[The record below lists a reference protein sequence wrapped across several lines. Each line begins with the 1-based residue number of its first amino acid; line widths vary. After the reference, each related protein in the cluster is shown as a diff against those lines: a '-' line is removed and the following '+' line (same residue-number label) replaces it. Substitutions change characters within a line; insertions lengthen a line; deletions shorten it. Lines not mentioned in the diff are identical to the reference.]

1 MLRFSS
7 YGEAKC
13 LFEAALR
20 DDISTRTHA
29 SDADAYDGL
38 GYIFCAEDLRKAIP
52 FFKEAIKSDPD
63 HVAKVSLL
71 SMMKCRPWL
80 FLPNDDDFDGDT
92 ETPLFD
98 EDVEFDLLLE
108 EWDSGSL
115 GKGNSLCT

>member
-1 MLRFSS
+1 MTC
-7 YGEAKC
+7 Y
-13 LFEAALR
+13 
-20 DDISTRTHA
+20 

-38 GYIFCAEDLRKAIP
+38 GDIACTEDLRKAIP
-52 FFKEAIKSDPD
+52 LFKEALKSDPD

-80 FLPNDDDFDGDT
+80 FLPNDDDFDGDP

-108 EWDSGSL
+108 EHRRAY
-115 GKGNSLCT
+115 C